1 MKRQMT
7 GGSHRGPLGL
17 RRQRRTIRFT
27 QLLLVALAAGLLLF
41 AGYSWGKT
49 SGYEVGR
56 RADDIGAPRKPG
68 AMQTVVLAVLGAASL
83 AGALLLQGGA
93 ETVRIPTPVALDEL
107 AGRAEG
113 AAIEKAERVA
123 AEQASSESD

>member
-27 QLLLVALAAGLLLF
+27 QLLLIALAAGLLLF
-41 AGYSWGKT
+41 AGYSWGKA
-49 SGYEVGR
+49 SGFDAGR
-56 RADDIGAPRKPG
+56 SADDLEAPRSPD
-68 AMQTVVLAVLGAASL
+68 AAQTVVLAALGATAL
-83 AGALLLQGGA
+83 AGALLLQGGV
-93 ETVRIPTPVALDEL
+93 ETVRIPTPAKLDEL

-113 AAIEKAERVA
+113 AAIAKAEAVA
-123 AEQASSESD
+123 EERSPSD